1 MTSVKTLSTG
11 AESRLSDLD
20 GRRRSR
26 SEGVFVECQRA
37 PYVFRPTTDLTPKA
51 NHVINATNG
60 GQWVRSPIP
69 HDSWLQQAAFT
80 VDQTNGSDEAADPS
94 AGNGLKTWDELRMR
108 IGPKRQL
115 LQASTIT
122 VPNGLPSTDVMIVD
136 FGCAADYNF
145 ASGSAGVTIVGV
157 NGSTGVT
164 GTVGAARNRNVTLP
178 DDPNGI
184 TPTGG
189 AFSWTPHVA
198 TNRVLVGT
206 GGGIA
211 GKVAHVVADA
221 ARGETGSIGRMSTFL
236 DRNLT
241 EYAIT
246 AGDTYAIQT
255 LQRVDRAIVRV
266 PAGRVDIRGFVF
278 TNACD
283 YVTHGGLALAAFD
296 QCSFES
302 PFRNQ
307 SGDFFNFINCRF
319 DGAFQWGPFGPKG
332 SLFGGVVSN
341 LLNTTNGIQCHGAGP
356 FYMQN
361 GVLFQDTF
369 LRASEGTTHLD
380 LTDVGFFGTPSGF
393 PTAAGNIA
401 IGSDRYSNVYGRKV
415 WGRVSGA
422 SAIYCDPTAQF
433 SLQTGGQFTLVGTD
447 PTKVFAFPNPGDFLS
462 WAQVVAGAYRI
473 GMTAASVGS
482 PA

>member
-20 GRRRSR
+20 GRRRYR

-37 PYVFRPTTDLTPKA
+37 PYVFRPTTDLTPRA

-108 IGPKRQL
+108 VGSGRQL
-115 LQASTIT
+115 LQATTIT
-122 VPNGLPSTDVMIVD
+122 VPHGLPSTDVMIVD
-136 FGCAADYNF
+136 FGATDYTF
-145 ASGSAGVTIVGV
+145 GTGLTIVGV

-164 GTVGAARNRNVTLP
+164 GTVGTARNRNVTLP
-178 DDPNGI
+178 NDPNGI

-189 AFSWTPHVA
+189 AFTWSTHVA
-198 TNRVLVGT
+198 TNRVLVGV

-211 GKVAHVVADA
+211 GKVAHVVAPE
-221 ARGETGSIGRMSTFL
+221 GGSVGRVSTFV

-278 TNACD
+278 TNAVD
-283 YVTHGGLALAAFD
+283 YGNAVGLSLPSFD
-296 QCSFES
+296 QCSFEAIPKS
-302 PFRNQ
+302 AP
-307 SGDFFNFINCRF
+307 GTGVNFVNCRC
-319 DGAFQWGPFGPKG
+319 DGQFQWGPTG
-332 SLFGGVVSN
+332 SSVSFFGGVVSALGN
-341 LLNTTNGIQCHGAGP
+341 AGNGIQAHGGGP
-356 FYMQN
+356 LYFQN
-361 GVLFQDTF
+361 GTLFQDTF
-369 LRASEGTTHLD
+369 FRASEGFKHAD
-380 LTDVGFFGTPSGF
+380 LGDVGFFGSSSYQPAGF
-393 PTAAGNIA
+393 CA
-401 IGSDRYSNVYGRKV
+401 IGSDRYGEVFFRGKV
-415 WGRVSGA
+415 WGTVGGA
-422 SAIYCDPTAQF
+422 SAIFGDRSAKF
-433 SLQTGGQFTLVGTD
+433 SFASGGSFTLVGTD
-447 PTKVFAFPNPGDFLS
+447 PTKTFAFASGETYGWGEATGGNGIYGIGGTEAS
-462 WAQVVAGAYRI
+462 IAGPF
-473 GMTAASVGS
+473 T
-482 PA
+482 